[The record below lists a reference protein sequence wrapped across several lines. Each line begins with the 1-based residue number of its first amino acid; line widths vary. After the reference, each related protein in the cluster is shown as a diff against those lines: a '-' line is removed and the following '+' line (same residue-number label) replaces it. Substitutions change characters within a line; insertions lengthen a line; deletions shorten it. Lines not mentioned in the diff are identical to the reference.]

1 MFIRNGL
8 QRNQCKSRRYVIAS
22 VELFVELIVI
32 VFLVTC
38 KKEFWHLYLW
48 GFFFFFFFFF
58 QPLAL

>member
-32 VFLVTC
+32 VF
-38 KKEFWHLYLW
+38 FSYM
-48 GFFFFFFFFF
+48 
-58 QPLAL
+58 